1 MTVTTLPAPRRRR
14 LQNRRAGESIG
25 FEFRGAPYRVC
36 AGRFEDGQLAE
47 VFIDCQSK
55 GMLPIADDAKDA
67 AVCLSIALQYG
78 APAHVI
84 RAAVTRTSDGEAT
97 GIIGRVLDLIER
109 TTP

>member
-1 MTVTTLPAPRRRR
+1 MERTRLP
-14 LQNRRAGESIG
+14 NRRAAESIG
-25 FEFRGAPYRVC
+25 FEFRGAPYRMC
-36 AGRFEDGQLAE
+36 AGRFDDGQLAE

-78 APAHVI
+78 APAEVI

-97 GIIGRVLDLIER
+97 GIIGCVLDLLHEEEAHK
-109 TTP
+109 